1 VIGRRVPPG
10 YLPIMADDQGLDAGP
25 TITTRFSNAYGKR
38 PPILYVKVD
47 GEQIGHWDIGANVA
61 VPEDPQH
68 PQAAEHLA
76 TIETTALAW
85 HVRQEKRR
93 EKKVRAAARREAAA
107 AESMRTAPLPA
118 TTPAVPETLA
128 PSPPPKPLSPAPA
141 LQPLPA
147 DRGRDL
153 SLNKAGDGVRE
164 TARAKFREAP
174 LTNLFKRLT
183 GRHTETDWSWRQG
196 VRGEREVGRALDKAI
211 AGRRGWLLLHGI
223 KRNSRGTDVD
233 HLLIGPGGIFSINAK
248 FHEGKR
254 VWVGEHAV
262 VLGRTPTKH
271 VFEARAEAKAVK
283 KILDAACPT
292 PHPVTPVVVIAGSS
306 RFSRGKKV
314 PDDVVV
320 LPVGEIS
327 DWLNGLGESMRPWE
341 VEQLYGVAR
350 WERTW
355 ITS

>member
-1 VIGRRVPPG
+1 
-10 YLPIMADDQGLDAGP
+10 MADDPEIDAEP

-38 PPILYVKVD
+38 PPILYVTVD
-47 GEQIGHWDIGANVA
+47 GEQIGHWDIGAEVA
-61 VPEDPQH
+61 VPEDYH
-68 PQAAEHLA
+68 HTQAAEHLA
-76 TIETTALAW
+76 TIESTALAW
-85 HVRQEKRR
+85 HIRQEKRR
-93 EKKVRAAARREAAA
+93 EKKARAAARNEAAA
-107 AESMRTAPLPA
+107 AESRRTAQAPDSA
-118 TTPAVPETLA
+118 TPPTVPETLA
-128 PSPPPKPLSPAPA
+128 PSPLPRPASPAPV
-141 LQPLPA
+141 LQLSPA

-153 SLNKAGDGVRE
+153 SLNKAADGARE

-174 LTNLFKRLT
+174 VANLFKRLT
-183 GRHTETDWSWRQG
+183 GRRTGDDWSWRQG
-196 VRGEREVGRALDKAI
+196 VRGERQVGRALDNAT

-223 KRNSRGTDVD
+223 KRNARGTDVD
-233 HLLIGPGGIFSINAK
+233 HLLIGPGGVFSINAK
-248 FHEGKR
+248 FHQDKR

-262 VLGRTPTKH
+262 VVGRTPTKH

-306 RFSRGKKV
+306 SFSRGKKV
-314 PDDVVV
+314 PEDVVV

-327 DWLNGLGESMRPWE
+327 DWLNELGELMRPWE

-355 ITS
+355 TTS

>member
-1 VIGRRVPPG
+1 
-10 YLPIMADDQGLDAGP
+10 MADDQGLDAGP
-25 TITTRFSNAYGKR
+25 TITTRFSNAYGKK

-47 GEQIGHWDIGANVA
+47 GEQIGHWDIGAKVA
-61 VPEDPQH
+61 IPEDPQH
-68 PQAAEHLA
+68 SQAAEHLA
-76 TIETTALAW
+76 TIESAALAW
-85 HVRQEKRR
+85 HLRQEKRQ
-93 EKKVRAAARREAAA
+93 EKKARAAAR
-107 AESMRTAPLPA
+107 
-118 TTPAVPETLA
+118 
-128 PSPPPKPLSPAPA
+128 K
-141 LQPLPA
+141 PA

-174 LTNLFKRLT
+174 LTNLFKRLA
-183 GRHTETDWSWRQG
+183 GRHTEADWSWRQG

-211 AGRRGWLLLHGI
+211 AGSRGWLLLHGI
-223 KRNSRGTDVD
+223 KRNARGTDVD

-248 FHEGKR
+248 FHQGKR

-262 VLGRTPTKH
+262 GVGRTPTKH
-271 VFEARAEAKAVK
+271 LFEARAEAKAVK

-306 RFSRGKKV
+306 RFSRSKKV
-314 PDDVVV
+314 PEDVVV
-320 LPVGEIS
+320 LPVSEIS

-355 ITS
+355 ASS